1 MLRFNFQIHDSHGLK
16 HSQFSQIAMG
26 QTDHLNIKSH
36 LETEYNT
43 CTCRLFSFPFLIF
56 AYDAVDSGWVLLDM
70 CVIYI
75 KSECEKKT

>member
-1 MLRFNFQIHDSHGLK
+1 
-16 HSQFSQIAMG
+16 MG
-26 QTDHLNIKSH
+26 QTDHLNIRSH

-43 CTCRLFSFPFLIF
+43 TSRLLSFPFLIF

-75 KSECEKKT
+75 KSECEKKPKS

>member
-1 MLRFNFQIHDSHGLK
+1 
-16 HSQFSQIAMG
+16 MG
-26 QTDHLNIKSH
+26 QTNHLNIKSH

-43 CTCRLFSFPFLIF
+43 CRLLSFPFLIF

-75 KSECEKKT
+75 KSECEKKPKS